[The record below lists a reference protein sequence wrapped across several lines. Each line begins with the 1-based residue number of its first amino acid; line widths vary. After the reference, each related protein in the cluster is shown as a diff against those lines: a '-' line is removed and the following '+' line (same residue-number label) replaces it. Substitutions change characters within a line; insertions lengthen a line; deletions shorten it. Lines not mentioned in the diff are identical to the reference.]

1 MNRLEAFHSIAEQ
14 AGRGDLMFPT
24 NVNATLKLKKALD
37 DPDAHLVD
45 AAKLILTE
53 PLLSARIV
61 AMANSSAYNRSG
73 MAITNVSTAVS
84 RLGFRTI
91 RSLTASLLV
100 HQMSSSLTN
109 PVLQAKA
116 KQLWEHTVN
125 VSALAQVIARRMTKV
140 DPETAMF
147 AGIVHEVGG
156 FYLLSRADAFPGL
169 LDGELEDWV
178 EYGEKI
184 IGRSVMKALEVP
196 DIINAA
202 IELIWQGGGTRPPT
216 SLGDVLV
223 LANDLSPVLS
233 PLLPESEISSR
244 EVHSEIDFD
253 IGNKTL
259 RLILEDAEEETES
272 LRSALLH

>member
-14 AGRGDLMFPT
+14 AGRGDLTFPT

-100 HQMSSSLTN
+100 HQMSSGLAN

-140 DPETAMF
+140 EPDTAMF

-169 LDGELEDWV
+169 LDGALEDWV

-202 IELIWQGGGTRPPT
+202 IELIWQGGGARPPA

-223 LANDLSPVLS
+223 LANDLSPILS
-233 PLLPESEISSR
+233 PLLPESGMSLR
-244 EVHSEIDFD
+244 EAHSEIDFD
-253 IGNKTL
+253 VGNQTL
-259 RLILEDAEEETES
+259 CLILEDAKEEIES